1 METDDSIEEPIG
13 SGVISTADD
22 SIAIIPAEAATIDQP
37 LRILKKKIKKL
48 QFKKTPLSSTEDED
62 SMANLV
68 EAKARASAMIAPSK
82 EEKMEEEEKV
92 SPPRGYRNGGWS
104 LDSTT
109 PDTPNTVEM
118 EERFGCK
125 FRSRGEISDDASY
138 DSYSSSGVITHRPSG
153 EVIYRPKVGDPSS
166 SPGLRPTLSKSD
178 SIAIIP
184 AEAATT
190 QLNQT
195 QQTSK
200 SFQKLQRRMLQ
211 NLLRRRRM

>member
-82 EEKMEEEEKV
+82 EEKMEEWA
-92 SPPRGYRNGGWS
+92 STLQTMLSQYRHLLKNS
-104 LDSTT
+104 DC
-109 PDTPNTVEM
+109 
-118 EERFGCK
+118 FK
-125 FRSRGEISDDASY
+125 FCFNCCQI
-138 DSYSSSGVITHRPSG
+138 
-153 EVIYRPKVGDPSS
+153 
-166 SPGLRPTLSKSD
+166 
-178 SIAIIP
+178 
-184 AEAATT
+184 
-190 QLNQT
+190 
-195 QQTSK
+195 
-200 SFQKLQRRMLQ
+200 
-211 NLLRRRRM
+211 LLCNN